1 MLTKKSRAPSA
12 MISKLLKSLL
22 IFLFQNGLKS
32 IETLLQYRIRLL
44 NVIHDRIL
52 NKILQMTKLFPDVL
66 DIAIRQ

>member
-32 IETLLQYRIRLL
+32 IKTLLRYKIRYVT
-44 NVIHDRIL
+44 VIHDRIM
-52 NKILQMTKLFPDVL
+52 NEIIQMPKLFPYVL
-66 DIAIRQ
+66 DITITQ